1 MSTPVRSQYLA
12 MKKRLPD
19 AILFFRLGDFYETFD
34 DDAKIVSEVCD
45 IVLTSRPVGKGERV
59 PLAGVPYHSAEGY
72 IAKLI
77 AAGYKV
83 AIAEQQGNE
92 PVRGLVPRSV
102 VRVVT
107 PGTLV
112 EPSLVPARQN
122 NYLVSVWHEKDAS
135 ALSYVDITTGDLAT
149 TQFPD
154 DEDASRLRSEIARL
168 QPAEVLFPSNNDAPP
183 SWAFLEGAR
192 LSPYPSWRFDVE
204 GATNILKE
212 HFEVATLDGF
222 GLGKMPLAV
231 RTSGALLQYL
241 QETQPTALKQLT
253 EIRTYSIESFVILD
267 EATRRNLEITMPIR
281 GDGPEGSLLWVLDST
296 VTPMGGRMLR
306 RWLSQPLLDAS
317 AIERRLDAV
326 QAWVE
331 HPRERMEMTTILKK
345 IGDLERWTRR
355 AVQGLAMPRE
365 VVGIREALSRLP
377 EVQRLTEQVF
387 GTGSSEAKSVAPVE
401 DLLHLLEQAIAD
413 EPPATLN
420 AGGVIRSGYSED
432 LDGIIQAARDAK
444 AWVAN
449 LEQHER
455 ERTGIK
461 NLRVGYNKVFGYYIE
476 VTKANIHLVPGNYI
490 RKQTLVN
497 AERYITPELKERE
510 ALILGAQERMLEL
523 EQRLYREVLARVAE
537 HAPTLRGVS
546 GTVAYLDVTA
556 ALADVA
562 VRNVYV
568 RPEIADDQVLD
579 IKGGRHPV
587 VERCLDEPFVPNDL
601 LLTPE
606 NAIMILTGPNMSG
619 KSTFLRQ
626 AAIITLMAQIGSFV
640 PAERAHIGLVDR
652 IFTRIGAADEIHRG
666 QSTFMVEMVELSNIL
681 HHATPRSL
689 LILDEVGR
697 GTSTYDG
704 LAIAWAAVEYI
715 HNHPDL
721 RARTLFAT
729 HYHELI
735 DLAEQLPHVV
745 NYNVAVAEEGENVVF
760 LHKVVPGGAD
770 KSYGI
775 HVARLAGL
783 PRQVIVRAQ
792 EILDGLEKRSYEQKR
807 RVPSRRPVQLPLF
820 TLEHPVLEEIKEI
833 DVNSMTPLDALNKLY
848 QIQKR
853 LKEE

>member
-12 MKKRLPD
+12 MKKRFPN

-34 DDAKIVSEVCD
+34 EDAKVVSEVCD

-59 PLAGVPYHSAEGY
+59 PLAGVPYHSADSY

-83 AIAEQQGNE
+83 AIAEQQGNK

-102 VRVVT
+102 MQVVT

-112 EPSLVPARQN
+112 EPSLIPARQN
-122 NYLVSVWHEKDAS
+122 NYLISVWHEGGAS
-135 ALSYVDITTGDLAT
+135 ALAYADITTGDLAA
-149 TQFPD
+149 TQFAD
-154 DEDASRLRSEIARL
+154 DEEASRLRSEIARL
-168 QPAEVLFPSNNDAPP
+168 QPAEILFPSDDNSPP
-183 SWAFLEGAR
+183 PWAVLEGAHP
-192 LSPYPSWRFDVE
+192 SPYPSWRFDVE
-204 GATNILKE
+204 GVTNVLKE

-222 GLGKMPLAV
+222 GLGRMPLAV

-241 QETQPTALKQLT
+241 RETQPASLKQLT
-253 EIRTYSIESFVILD
+253 EIHTYSIDSFMILD
-267 EATRRNLEITMPIR
+267 EATRRNLEITAPIR

-306 RWLSQPLLDAS
+306 RWLSQPLLNAT
-317 AIERRLDAV
+317 AIEKRLDTV
-326 QAWVE
+326 QAWTE
-331 HPRERMEMTTILKK
+331 HTRERLEIANLLKGF
-345 IGDLERWTRR
+345 GDLERWTRR
-355 AVQGLAMPRE
+355 AAQGLAMPRE
-365 VVGIREALSRLP
+365 VAGIRSALRRLP
-377 EVQRLTEQVF
+377 EIRSLTEQVF
-387 GTGSSEAKSVAPVE
+387 GTGSPEAEGVSPMD
-401 DLLHLLEQAIAD
+401 DLLALLDRAIAD
-413 EPPATLN
+413 DPPATLN
-420 AGGVIRSGYSED
+420 VGGVIRSGYSEE

-449 LEQHER
+449 LERHER

-476 VTKANIHLVPGNYI
+476 VTKANVHLVPEGYI

-523 EQRLYREVLARVAE
+523 EQRLYREVLAQVADA
-537 HAPTLRGVS
+537 APTLRRVS
-546 GTVAYLDVTA
+546 RTVAYLDVTA

-562 VRNVYV
+562 VRNGYV
-568 RPEIADDQVLD
+568 RPEIADDQVLE

-587 VERCLDEPFVPNDL
+587 VERSLDEPFVPNDL
-601 LLTPE
+601 RLTPE
-606 NAIMILTGPNMSG
+606 ESIMILTGPNMSG

-640 PAERAHIGLVDR
+640 PAEQAHIGLVDR

-715 HNHPDL
+715 HNHPRL

-735 DLAEQLPHVV
+735 DLAEQLPHVT

-807 RVPSRRPVQLPLF
+807 QVPSRRPVQLPLF

>member
-12 MKKRLPD
+12 MKKRFPD

-77 AAGYKV
+77 DAGYKV
-83 AIAEQQGNE
+83 AIAEQQGNK

-102 VRVVT
+102 VRVIT

-112 EPSLVPARQN
+112 EPSMVPARQN
-122 NYLVSVWHEKDAS
+122 NYLVSVWHERDAS
-135 ALSYVDITTGDLAT
+135 ALTYVDITTGDLAA

-154 DEDASRLRSEIARL
+154 DDDAGRLRSELARL
-168 QPAEVLFPSNNDAPP
+168 QPAEILFPSDDDAPP
-183 SWAFLEGAR
+183 PWAVLEGAR
-192 LSPYPSWRFDVE
+192 SSPYPSWRFDVE
-204 GATNILKE
+204 EAGNLLRE
-212 HFEVATLDGF
+212 HFGVATLDGF
-222 GLGKMPLAV
+222 GLGNMPLAV
-231 RTSGALLQYL
+231 RTSGALVQYL
-241 QETQPTALKQLT
+241 QETQPAALKQMT
-253 EIRTYSIESFVILD
+253 DIHTYSIESFMILD
-267 EATRRNLEITMPIR
+267 EATRRNLEITRPIR

-306 RWLSQPLLDAS
+306 RWLSQPLLDIPS
-317 AIERRLDAV
+317 IERRLDAV

-331 HPRERMEMTTILKK
+331 HSTERMEMVAVLKK

-355 AVQGLAMPRE
+355 VVQGLAMPRE
-365 VVGIREALSRLP
+365 LVGIREALRRLP
-377 EVQRLTEQVF
+377 EVERLTKQVF
-387 GTGSSEAKSVAPVE
+387 GDESPEARGVAPMD
-401 DLLHLLEQAIAD
+401 DLLRLLERSIAD
-413 EPPATLN
+413 DPPATLN
-420 AGGVIRSGYSED
+420 TGGVIRPGYSEE
-432 LDGIIQAARDAK
+432 LDGITESAREAK
-444 AWVAN
+444 EWVAG
-449 LEQHER
+449 LEQRER

-476 VTKANIHLVPGNYI
+476 VTKVNVHLVPGDYV

-523 EQRLYREVLARVAE
+523 EQRLYRELLAQVAE
-537 HAPTLRGVS
+537 HASRLRRTAAVL
-546 GTVAYLDVTA
+546 AYLDVTL

-562 VRNVYV
+562 ARNGYV
-568 RPEIADDQVLD
+568 RPEISDDRVLE
-579 IKGGRHPV
+579 IRSGRHPV
-587 VERCLDEPFVPNDL
+587 VERSMDEPFVPNDL
-601 LLTPE
+601 VLTPE

-715 HNHPDL
+715 HNHPNL

-745 NYNVAVAEEGENVVF
+745 NYNVAVAEEGEDVVF

-820 TLEHPVLEEIKEI
+820 TVEHPVLEELKELDI
-833 DVNSMTPLDALNKLY
+833 NSMTPLDALNKLY
-848 QIQKR
+848 QLRKR
-853 LKEE
+853 LEEK